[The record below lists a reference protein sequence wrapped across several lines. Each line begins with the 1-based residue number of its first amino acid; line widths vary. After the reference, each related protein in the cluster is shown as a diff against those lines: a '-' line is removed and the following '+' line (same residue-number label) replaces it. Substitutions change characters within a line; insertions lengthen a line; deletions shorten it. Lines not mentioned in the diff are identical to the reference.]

1 MKKSVSVSNLTLD
14 MWLDCVRPALKA
26 ADMLEKVPARDDWH
40 EYTAEVIDETTAE
53 EIAHC
58 MTVACFN
65 AHQAGKYSVA
75 DEAAQML
82 YQLDVSIEYAHA
94 RNVNAD
100 KIKAV
105 RDAIANYI
113 NHTATDN
120 EQNDEQNEEENEMD
134 NTGIIETMRADII
147 AHTERSAWSKGV
159 TEYALELLDSLA
171 EGIECGYF
179 YADDIAAPRVLEK
192 NLLNGAA
199 DWSAYSWGGCSL
211 IYDSDIA
218 ERLCTPSELKKT
230 RNGER
235 KPSARE
241 EWLDCQARALYQAA
255 RRVMSAARRATE
267 AA

>member
-1 MKKSVSVSNLTLD
+1 
-14 MWLDCVRPALKA
+14 
-26 ADMLEKVPARDDWH
+26 
-40 EYTAEVIDETTAE
+40 
-53 EIAHC
+53 
-58 MTVACFN
+58 MT
-65 AHQAGKYSVA
+65 
-75 DEAAQML
+75 EL
-82 YQLDVSIEYAHA
+82 
-94 RNVNAD
+94 D
-100 KIKAV
+100 KI
-105 RDAIANYI
+105 
-113 NHTATDN
+113 TAAT
-120 EQNDEQNEEENEMD
+120 QNDEQNEEENEMD
-134 NTGIIETMRADII
+134 NSSIIETMRADII

-171 EGIECGYF
+171 EGIEGGYY

-211 IYDSDIA
+211 IYDADIA

-235 KPSARE
+235 KPNARE

-255 RRVMSAARRATE
+255 RRVMNAARRATE